1 MHDYAAAREKM
12 VDCQVRPSD
21 VTRYAVIDAMLEV
34 PRERFVPSS
43 KRPVAYAGEAVELA
57 EGRWLL
63 DARVF
68 AKMIDAA
75 EIEPNDAVLDI
86 GCGLGYSS
94 AVLSRVCRA
103 VISVESDESMAKSAE
118 ETLSSLGYD
127 NIAVLNSAFESG
139 ADSEKPFDVIVI
151 QGGVG
156 DVPQALFD
164 QLADDGR
171 LVAIWMDGRFG
182 QVRTSAKTGGTISH
196 RWIFDAAAPLL
207 PGFSKDA
214 AFAF

>member
-1 MHDYAAAREKM
+1 MQDYAAAREMM

-43 KRPVAYAGEAVELA
+43 KRSVAYAGEAIEMA

-63 DARVF
+63 DPRGF
-68 AKMIDAA
+68 AKMVDVA
-75 EIEPNDAVLDI
+75 EIDSEDAVLDV

-103 VISVESDESMAKSAE
+103 VISIESDEGMAKAAE
-118 ETLSSLGYD
+118 ESLLALGYD
-127 NIAVLNSAFESG
+127 NAAVLNTPLNEG
-139 ADSEKPFDVIVI
+139 ADSEKPFDVILV

-164 QLADDGR
+164 QLAEGGR
-171 LVAIWMDGRFG
+171 LVAIWMESSFG
-182 QVRTSAKTGGTISH
+182 QVRVSTKTGDAISH

-207 PGFSKDA
+207 PGFSKDV

>member
-1 MHDYAAAREKM
+1 MQDYAADREMM

-21 VTRYAVIDAMLEV
+21 VTRYAVIDAMLAV

-43 KRPVAYAGEAVELA
+43 KRSVAYAGEAVEMGQ
-57 EGRWLL
+57 GRWLL
-63 DARVF
+63 DPRVF

-75 EIEPNDAVLDI
+75 EIEPEDAVLDI
-86 GCGLGYSS
+86 GCGMGYSS
-94 AVLSRVCRA
+94 AVLSRMCRA
-103 VISVESDESMAKSAE
+103 VISVESDEGMAKSAE

-127 NIAVLNSAFESG
+127 NVAVLTGPLAEG
-139 ADSEKPFDVIVI
+139 ADSEKPFEVILV
-151 QGGVG
+151 QGGVN

-164 QLADDGR
+164 QLGEGGR
-171 LVAIWMDGRFG
+171 LVAVWASDNFG
-182 QVRTSAKTGGTISH
+182 QVRVSTKTGGAVSH

-207 PGFSKDA
+207 PGFSKEP